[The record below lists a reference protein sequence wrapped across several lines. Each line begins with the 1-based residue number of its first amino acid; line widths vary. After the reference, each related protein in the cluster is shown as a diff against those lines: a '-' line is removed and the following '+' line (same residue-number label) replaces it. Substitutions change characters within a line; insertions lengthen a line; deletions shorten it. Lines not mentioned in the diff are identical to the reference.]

1 MKGVRLLFGLIGL
14 WLKIQFFKFKKMLLW
29 TAVVLLISG
38 TIYIW
43 KFRCLS
49 GYEWDLSISASD
61 FMLGI
66 SAIIGAFAIVAGGIR
81 WLADKINKNT
91 TIIKSVQPYLRIGDD
106 KICYHIKS
114 QHELSQIIREAPLE
128 VLQKTSLTYII
139 RFNSMDKNENKVAY
153 KSYCKPRVGLR
164 WVLETEKDNVTD
176 GFSRKIERAKTYL
189 FNTQYHEDYYFR
201 QISSAQ
207 DIDSIHNLECEF
219 SLDPVMFLPFYK
231 YISMNVRVIN
241 SNGSHTAW
249 CKCKLNI
256 EDYAIKSMAEKIP
269 ELKAEETREN
279 WLKTWKENFDKNN
292 EAKFDLGGKT

>member
-1 MKGVRLLFGLIGL
+1 MKGVRLFIGLVGL
-14 WLKIQFFKFKKMLLW
+14 WLQIQFLKLKKMLLW
-29 TAVVLLISG
+29 PAVILSLSG
-38 TIYIW
+38 IIYIW
-43 KFRCLS
+43 KFRCLT
-49 GYEWDLSISASD
+49 GYEWDLSIAASD

-128 VLQKTSLTYII
+128 VLQLASLTYII
-139 RFNSMDKNENKVAY
+139 RFNSIDKNENKIAY

-164 WVLETEKDNVTD
+164 WVLDTEKDNVAD
-176 GFSRKIERAKTYL
+176 VLSKKIERAKLYL

-201 QISSAQ
+201 QINYDQ
-207 DIDSIHNLECEF
+207 IIDSIHNIECEF
-219 SLDPVMFLPFYK
+219 SLDPIRFLPFYK
-231 YISMNVRVIN
+231 NISMSVRVIN
-241 SNGSHTAW
+241 SNGSYTTW
-249 CKCKLNI
+249 CKCKLDI
-256 EDYAIKSMAEKIP
+256 EDYAIKSMVEKIP
-269 ELKAEETREN
+269 ELKTEEAQKN

-292 EAKFDLGGKT
+292 EAKLDLGSKT